1 MTGPGGSG
9 DRGPVLAFDT
19 SSSLGS
25 VVVAA
30 EGRILARAFLES
42 QRRHA
47 AALLPAIRDVLAE
60 VGIGLPDLRG
70 VVVGSGPGSFTG
82 VRVAAATA
90 KGLGYATGLPVW
102 AYSSLMAAAASLGAR
117 LPRAWPGPSVGPP
130 ARRLATLGPG
140 AACYV
145 LFDARGERLY
155 AGCYRI
161 EPTAMETLVPPA
173 ATRLEDVLSSDV
185 PPGSVFAGSGALRH
199 AWAIEQEGWLVAGPP
214 SGVPM
219 AEGLARVLELAP
231 SRPMEDLRS
240 WEPTYMR
247 AWSGEPTSMS

>member
-1 MTGPGGSG
+1 MSELGGTGES
-9 DRGPVLAFDT
+9 GPVLAFDT

-30 EGRILARAFLES
+30 EGRILARVFLES
-42 QRRHA
+42 QRQHA
-47 AALLPAIRDVLAE
+47 AALLPAIRDILGE
-60 VGIGLPDLRG
+60 VGMELPELRG
-70 VVVGSGPGSFTG
+70 LVVGSGPGSFTG

-90 KGLGYATGLPVW
+90 KGLGHGTGLPVW

-117 LPRAWPGPSVGPP
+117 LPRAWPGPSGGPP
-130 ARRLATLGPG
+130 ARRLETLGPG

-145 LFDARGERLY
+145 LFDARGDRVY

-161 EPTAMETLVPPA
+161 EPTAMEILIPPA
-173 ATRLEDVLSSDV
+173 ATGIEDVLSSDV

-199 AWAIEQEGWLVAGPP
+199 AWAIEQEGWSVAAPP

-219 AEGLARVLELAP
+219 AEGLVRVLELSP
-231 SRPMEDLRS
+231 SRPVEELRS
-240 WEPTYMR
+240 WEPEYLR
-247 AWSGEPTSMS
+247 AWSRETTARS